1 MHFCEI
7 LDHEGSEITVDQLV
21 EKYNSLEN
29 KGSNYDQENE
39 SKQTSFD
46 ETKYENDETKRESDE
61 TKHNNDR
68 RKPESEKNDQRPPFS
83 CNYCRL

>member
-1 MHFCEI
+1 VHFCEI

-46 ETKYENDETKRESDE
+46 ETKYENDETKRESYE
-61 TKHNNDR
+61 TEHNNDR
-68 RKPESEKNDQRPPFS
+68 RKPESEKNDQRSTDPVFM
-83 CNYCRL
+83 